1 MIVEKGCKGF
11 FNVDSSNYVNSRIG
25 RGGWQI
31 NSKKNIFCCFFKQI
45 HKFTIIKITRFFVC
59 FFPYKKSSF
68 FKIIKIPFFFRL
80 DGFLTS
86 TAPKLPK
93 SRSVSRTSSTS
104 GPFHQDYAEIVDE
117 DADYSSPSRDFE
129 LDREC
134 VHLSQILGQ
143 GQFGDVYGG
152 FYSHPTGQDDI
163 HVAVKTCKLEAD
175 ESTAEKILEEA
186 CKIFNTQWGKK
197 SDFIQKITCS
207 KSLISRNSQ
216 FHNLIFSK
224 IHIFKITF

>member
-31 NSKKNIFCCFFKQI
+31 NSKKIFLCFFKQI

-68 FKIIKIPFFFRL
+68 FKIIKIPLFFRL

>member
-1 MIVEKGCKGF
+1 M
-11 FNVDSSNYVNSRIG
+11 
-25 RGGWQI
+25 
-31 NSKKNIFCCFFKQI
+31 
-45 HKFTIIKITRFFVC
+45 
-59 FFPYKKSSF
+59 
-68 FKIIKIPFFFRL
+68 
-80 DGFLTS
+80 
-86 TAPKLPK
+86 APKLPK

-186 CKIFNTQWGKK
+186 CKIFNITVFENCPKK
-197 SDFIQKITCS
+197 SHSTLQAKRAKFTFYVD
-207 KSLISRNSQ
+207 KS
-216 FHNLIFSK
+216 
-224 IHIFKITF
+224 

>member
-1 MIVEKGCKGF
+1 MSILESAEEVGRS
-11 FNVDSSNYVNSRIG
+11 NSSKFLPVL
-25 RGGWQI
+25 
-31 NSKKNIFCCFFKQI
+31 CFFKHLHITQN
-45 HKFTIIKITRFFVC
+45 HHTFFPQKYLTLSHVVFCPFFHPFSSKKSTFFSIIKILLLFC
-59 FFPYKKSSF
+59 
-68 FKIIKIPFFFRL
+68 L
-80 DGFLTS
+80 DGFPT
-86 TAPKLPK
+86 TTKLPK
-93 SRSVSRTSSTS
+93 SRSVSRTSSNS
-104 GPFHQDYAEIVDE
+104 SPFHQDYAEIVDE

>member
-1 MIVEKGCKGF
+1 MSILESAEEV
-11 FNVDSSNYVNSRIG
+11 G
-25 RGGWQI
+25 RSTQ
-31 NSKKNIFCCFFKQI
+31 KIFCCFFQTNTQI
-45 HKFTIIKITRFFVC
+45 HNHQNHTFFRL

-68 FKIIKIPFFFRL
+68 FKIIKIPFFRL

-152 FYSHPTGQDDI
+152 FYSHPTGGQDDI

-186 CKIFNTQWGKK
+186 CEFFFKK
-197 SDFIQKITCS
+197 E
-207 KSLISRNSQ
+207 
-216 FHNLIFSK
+216 
-224 IHIFKITF
+224 